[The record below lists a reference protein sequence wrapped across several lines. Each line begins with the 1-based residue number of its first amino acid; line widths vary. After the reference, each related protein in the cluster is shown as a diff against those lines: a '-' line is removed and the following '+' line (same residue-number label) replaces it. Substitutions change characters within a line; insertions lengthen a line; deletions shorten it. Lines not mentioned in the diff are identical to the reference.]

1 MSSKTRHTI
10 ETYLANHLANYLSQV
25 LKLDSALC
33 VSVSHTS
40 QYMFIRNWFRLISR
54 LGDGVFWYALMA
66 AILLTQQQS
75 GLLPVLHMAM
85 VGLTG
90 TLLYKWLKRKTHRPR
105 PAQVHQDVWVTGKPL
120 DYFSFPSGH
129 TLHAAVFS
137 VIALFYYPYLA
148 FILAPFAM
156 MVAMSRVVLGLHYP
170 SDVLAGGTIGYL
182 LAQLSFQL
190 LSIFY

>member
-1 MSSKTRHTI
+1 MSNKMRF
-10 ETYLANHLANYLSQV
+10 YLASYLGRMAT
-25 LKLDSALC
+25 LDSALC

-40 QYMFIRNWFRLISR
+40 QYRLIRDWFRVISR
-54 LGDGVFWYALMA
+54 LGDGVFWYTLMA
-66 AILLTQQQS
+66 AILLTQQHD
-75 GLLPVLHMAM
+75 GLQPVLHMAI

-129 TLHAAVFS
+129 TLHAVVFS
-137 VIALFYYPYLA
+137 VIALSYYPQLA
-148 FILAPFAM
+148 FILMPFTI

-170 SDVLAGGTIGYL
+170 SDVLAGATIGYL
-182 LAQLSFQL
+182 LAQLSIQL
-190 LSIFY
+190 LVLIN